1 MQFFNFKSDV
11 NFMKLRLP
19 AAILSLILVG
29 SSIGILVFKGLNWGL
44 DFTGGTLIE
53 VNFAQPANLDKVRKE
68 LAEGGY
74 KESSVQFFGTS
85 RDVLIRM
92 PPPKEEANGTA
103 DAKSSNLGDKVVATI
118 KAKGG
123 EDVTLKRIEFVG
135 PAVGNELVQQGGLA
149 VFVALLCILLY
160 VSIRFEWKLALGSVV
175 ALFHDVTITLGFFSL
190 LNIQFDLTVLAAVLT
205 VIGYSLNDTIV
216 VFDRIRENFRKI
228 RKGTPIEIT
237 NNALTFTL
245 SRTIMTSATTLF
257 VVIAIFAVGGPVIH
271 AFAAA
276 LLMGITV
283 GTYSS
288 IYIASSVA
296 LKMGLSK
303 QDLMPTVVEKEGA
316 DLDPM
321 P

>member
-1 MQFFNFKSDV
+1 MEFFRFNRDLNFL
-11 NFMKLRLP
+11 KLRLP
-19 AAILSLILVG
+19 AALLSLLLVG

-53 VNFAQPANLDKVRKE
+53 VSFDKAAQLDAVRKE
-68 LAEGGY
+68 LADGGFGTPA
-74 KESSVQFFGTS
+74 VQYFGTS

-92 PPPKEEANGTA
+92 PPQSGAAAN
-103 DAKSSNLGDKVVATI
+103 KLGDQIIASLR
-118 KAKGG
+118 ANQ
-123 EDVTLKRIEFVG
+123 ENPVTLKRIEFVG
-135 PAVGNELVQQGGLA
+135 PSVGSELVEQGALA

-190 LNIQFDLTVLAAVLT
+190 LGIEFDLTVLAAVLT

-228 RKGTPIEIT
+228 RKGTPEDIT
-237 NNALTFTL
+237 NNALTATL

-257 VVIAIFAVGGPVIH
+257 VVIAIFVKGGPVIH

-288 IYIASSVA
+288 IYVASAVA
-296 LKMGLSK
+296 LKLGLSK
-303 QDLMPTVVEKEGA
+303 EDLIPQKVEKEGA
-316 DLDPM
+316 DLDPL